1 MQFIDLQAQ
10 QKRIR
15 NKINE
20 NIKRVLDHGQYIMG
34 PEIKELEEKLA
45 NYVNVN
51 YAIGVASGTDA
62 LLMPLMTYQIGQND
76 AIFTSPFTFIATAE
90 VIQLLGAT
98 PVFVDI
104 DPATYNMDSDKL
116 EESISSIKRTGKLK
130 PRGIIPVDIFGQAAD
145 YDEINA
151 IANRHDLF
159 VLEDAAQG
167 FGGSYKGRRIG
178 SLGNVA
184 ATSFFPAK
192 PLGAYGDG
200 GMIFT
205 HEKQIAEDL
214 VSVRIHGKGATKY
227 ENVRVGINGRL
238 DTIQAAILLAKFSLL
253 DEEVQMRQ
261 EVAQRYDHGLKESV
275 QIPLVKEFNNSAWAQ
290 YSIRHPQRERIVQ
303 ALKSKGI
310 PTAIYYPIPLH
321 LQKAFINLGY
331 QSGDFPI
338 SEKTSGE
345 IFSLPMYPYLKHDIQ
360 QKIIDCIKYS
370 A

>member
-178 SLGNVA
+178 SLG
-184 ATSFFPAK
+184 
-192 PLGAYGDG
+192 
-200 GMIFT
+200 
-205 HEKQIAEDL
+205 
-214 VSVRIHGKGATKY
+214 
-227 ENVRVGINGRL
+227 
-238 DTIQAAILLAKFSLL
+238 
-253 DEEVQMRQ
+253 
-261 EVAQRYDHGLKESV
+261 
-275 QIPLVKEFNNSAWAQ
+275 
-290 YSIRHPQRERIVQ
+290 
-303 ALKSKGI
+303 
-310 PTAIYYPIPLH
+310 
-321 LQKAFINLGY
+321 
-331 QSGDFPI
+331 
-338 SEKTSGE
+338 
-345 IFSLPMYPYLKHDIQ
+345 
-360 QKIIDCIKYS
+360 
-370 A
+370 